1 MPAFLVPANLAFDNY
16 TDLVAAITDWMNRSD
31 LSGAAQ
37 SMVALCES
45 RLRRELSPLLLETS
59 ASVVVTSGLGDLP
72 SDYSMALRVINGT
85 KILPQFATR
94 AAPVAF
100 TSGDPIGYTIEAGKI
115 RLWPSANVTITLL
128 YQPKLA
134 QLSAANQTTVI
145 LQEHPDVYFYG
156 AMLFAEGYVAN
167 DSRAATFKAL
177 WDEAIAEIKA
187 YLIRQRHAGPLVP
200 KLASMP

>member
-16 TDLVAAITDWMNRSD
+16 ADLVAAITDWMDRSD
-31 LSGAAQ
+31 LTGAAQ

-59 ASVVVTSGLGDLP
+59 ADIAIVDGYGDLP
-72 SDYSMALRVINGT
+72 ADYSMALRVISGT

-94 AAPVAF
+94 SAPVEF
-100 TSGDPIGYTIEAGKI
+100 TSGDPVGYTIEIGKI
-115 RLWPSANVTITLL
+115 RLWPSTSTSVTLL

-134 QLSAANQTTVI
+134 QLSEANETTVI

-187 YLIRQRHAGPLVP
+187 YLIRQRYAGPLVP
-200 KLASMP
+200 KLASVP